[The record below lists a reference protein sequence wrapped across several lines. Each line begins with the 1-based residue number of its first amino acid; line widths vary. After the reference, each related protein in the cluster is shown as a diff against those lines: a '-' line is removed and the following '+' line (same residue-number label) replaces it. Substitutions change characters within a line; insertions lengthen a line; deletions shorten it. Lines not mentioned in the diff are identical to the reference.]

1 MQQQIDHEKEQLV
14 REFMAAIAP
23 SSLEAAAILER
34 AEELADAFIGWREIE
49 RKGLR

>member
-34 AEELADAFIGWREIE
+34 AEEMAEIYIGWRQIE
-49 RKGLR
+49 REGLR